1 MGCIH
6 LELAEKAKGP
16 RCSAP
21 MEIKILMA
29 RTNAMLNTDRRER
42 YLEQTTTP
50 FSLLQRVEVEKSISA
65 TPFYYL

>member
-1 MGCIH
+1 
-6 LELAEKAKGP
+6 
-16 RCSAP
+16 

-50 FSLLQRVEVEKSISA
+50 FSLLQRVEVEKSSSA